1 MGEEGKV
8 RRRGCLCWV
17 IVHWALSHWAML
29 SLLGAAST
37 VAQSP
42 NDISVGDAMVDLEA
56 SLQPRSVDAPDAVTR
71 ASASPQGGA
80 AASLLH
86 SLRPLRDLRSSYD
99 VRCRHAQ

>member
-1 MGEEGKV
+1 
-8 RRRGCLCWV
+8 
-17 IVHWALSHWAML
+17 ML

-42 NDISVGDAMVDLEA
+42 NDISVGDAMADLEA
-56 SLQPRSVDAPDAVTR
+56 SLQPRAARPDAVSVDAPDAVTR

>member
-1 MGEEGKV
+1 M
-8 RRRGCLCWV
+8 
-17 IVHWALSHWAML
+17 HWTLSHWAML

-42 NDISVGDAMVDLEA
+42 NDVSVGDAMADLEA
-56 SLQPRSVDAPDAVTR
+56 SLQPRAVDAPDAVTR
-71 ASASPQGGA
+71 ASVSPQGGV